1 MERLHH
7 VKFMDIVFIGIL
19 FCTGV
24 VKATGQDE
32 ITPIIFPLDE
42 THSEYIMNKFRNDC
56 ECIEY
61 NCECCQH
68 LQWDVIS
75 VHGKLCVNASYLE
88 KGYGFSLTIT
98 YNNFAIISKTISVGN
113 PPPICLGEDISSE
126 VDVDVCLRL
135 YNIYINNNKF
145 LVCFE
150 IYGERMKLLIT
161 KIKLGCIDQT
171 KQRDKIKYTENN
183 SSKLFLKK
191 MKNDELPIVNKDY
204 HGPGIVK
211 EIEICHRNREKSE
224 EDVCID
230 IK

>member
-42 THSEYIMNKFRNDC
+42 THI
-56 ECIEY
+56 
-61 NCECCQH
+61 
-68 LQWDVIS
+68 
-75 VHGKLCVNASYLE
+75 CVNASYLE

-191 MKNDELPIVNKDY
+191 MKNDELPIVNK
-204 HGPGIVK
+204 V
-211 EIEICHRNREKSE
+211 
-224 EDVCID
+224 
-230 IK
+230 